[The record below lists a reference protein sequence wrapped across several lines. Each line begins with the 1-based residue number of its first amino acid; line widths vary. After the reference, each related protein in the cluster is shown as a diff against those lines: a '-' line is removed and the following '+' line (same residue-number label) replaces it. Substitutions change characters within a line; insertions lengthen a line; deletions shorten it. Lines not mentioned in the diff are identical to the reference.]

1 MNKSIKYILFI
12 AVIFLTGCASVPM
25 ESIQATNAAKEFK
38 LPDRKNAGVYVYRD
52 DSSFGAALKKSV
64 WIDGECIGET
74 AKGVF
79 FYQEVEGNKE
89 HRISTESE
97 FSANDIV
104 MYLETKKLYFIRQ
117 YIKIGVFVGGAGLEI
132 KDTVEGMKEV
142 SKLKLEKK
150 GICGNS

>member
-1 MNKSIKYILFI
+1 MKKFIKWILFI
-12 AVIFLTGCASVPM
+12 AVIFLSGCASVPM
-25 ESIQATNAAKEFK
+25 ESIQATNNAKEFK
-38 LPDRKNAGVYVYRD
+38 LPDRENAGVYVYRD

-132 KDTVEGMKEV
+132 KDTVEGIKEV
-142 SKLKLEKK
+142 SKLKLAKK

>member
-142 SKLKLEKK
+142 SKLKQEKK